1 METPSQVHTGSSR
14 FYSRNVSELFSRS
27 REYLCGPAGSYGQM
41 QACVRK
47 TGPLYAGGFPEISNG
62 GQSEW
67 PVRARSRRCMLHIL
81 AILRRPRTARFQWE
95 GIVRELRGV
104 ETRVRAACNW
114 SQAGS

>member
-1 METPSQVHTGSSR
+1 
-14 FYSRNVSELFSRS
+14 RS
-27 REYLCGPAGSYGQM
+27 REYIRGLAGSFGQM

-47 TGPLYAGGFPEISNG
+47 TGPLYTGGFPEVSSG
-62 GQSEW
+62 DQSER
-67 PVRARSRRCMLHIL
+67 PARARSRRCILHIL

-104 ETRVRAACNW
+104 ETRVRAAHSW